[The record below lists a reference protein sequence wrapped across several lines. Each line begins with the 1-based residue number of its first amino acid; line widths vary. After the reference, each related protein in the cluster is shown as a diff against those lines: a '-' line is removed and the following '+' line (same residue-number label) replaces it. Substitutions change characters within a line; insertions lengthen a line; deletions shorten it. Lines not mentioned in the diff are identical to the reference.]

1 MAAYT
6 YSASQSLGEG
16 WGDQV
21 TSAYSAMN
29 YSKDGSNVAEL
40 GHSGFVPPHRLIA
53 NISYSVKEG
62 RWGRSTFSIFYE
74 GYNHCYVGN
83 YSYSRMSY
91 TIANPSGYALAND
104 YGTQQMIYIPT
115 KDDLAEMTFVDAANK
130 EAFAN
135 FVASDKY
142 LSKHRGEYM
151 KRGAIAAPWQSRFNF
166 KFTQDFHFPV
176 ADQIHT
182 IQVGLDINNVA
193 NLLNKNWGLT
203 DRISGDRILTYNP
216 DSKTYT
222 YNEQTWSK
230 YASTYN
236 TWNMLLSVRYFF

>member
-1 MAAYT
+1 
-6 YSASQSLGEG
+6 
-16 WGDQV
+16 
-21 TSAYSAMN
+21 
-29 YSKDGSNVAEL
+29 
-40 GHSGFVPPHRLIA
+40 
-53 NISYSVKEG
+53 
-62 RWGRSTFSIFYE
+62 
-74 GYNHCYVGN
+74 
-83 YSYSRMSY
+83 
-91 TIANPSGYALAND
+91 
-104 YGTQQMIYIPT
+104 MIYIPT
-115 KDDLAEMTFVDAANK
+115 EADLAQMTFADAANK
-130 EAFAN
+130 EAFAE

-151 KRGAIAAPWQSRFNF
+151 KRGSVAAPWQSRFNF

-203 DRISGDRILTYNP
+203 DRVNSDRVLTY
-216 DSKTYT
+216 DTKTQTYT
-222 YNEQTWSK
+222 YTPREWSK